1 MTTVKK
7 IAAWLFSSKK
17 VTALLAGLILL
28 GAKKLGL
35 DITDD
40 EAAAAVALLS
50 SYLVGQGIADA
61 GKERAKIEAAPKVQ
75 P

>member
-1 MTTVKK
+1 MTTIKK
-7 IAAWLFSSKK
+7 FAAWLFLSKK
-17 VTALLAGLILL
+17 VTALLAGLVLL

-61 GKERAKIEAAPKVQ
+61 GKERAKIEAAKVQ